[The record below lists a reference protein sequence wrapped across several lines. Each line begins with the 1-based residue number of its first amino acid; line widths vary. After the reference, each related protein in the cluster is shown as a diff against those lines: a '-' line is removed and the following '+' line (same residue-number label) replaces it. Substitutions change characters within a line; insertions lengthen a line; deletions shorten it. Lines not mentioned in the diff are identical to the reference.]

1 MSPIRGR
8 QALAAALALLATAPA
23 AGCGGE
29 DPGTQGT
36 TTTAAGEAVEVVGI
50 EYAFDPST
58 VVVEEPGPVEIT
70 LDNQGALAHN
80 LTLFDGETEV
90 GGTTTF
96 QGGESDTTAVELGP
110 GTYEMICTVGD
121 HEALGMVGELE
132 VR

>member
-8 QALAAALALLATAPA
+8 RALAAALTLLATAPV

-29 DPGTQGT
+29 EAAGGGT
-36 TTTAAGEAVEVVGI
+36 TTTAAGEAVEVVGT

-58 VVVEEPGPVEIT
+58 VVMEEPGPVEIT

-96 QGGESDTTAVELGP
+96 QGGESDTTEVELGP
-110 GTYEMICTVGD
+110 GTYDMICTVGD